1 MKKCLYILLLFSFS
15 AVALFAQSKAV
26 ARKHFLA
33 GEYSVAKPMFAKLLK
48 SYPRNSEYNYWYA
61 VCCYETKDTVPVR
74 EMLEFAASRKI
85 TNAHRYLGDLLA
97 DSCDYA
103 SAAEKYEDFL
113 DVATD
118 DSLIAIY
125 RSKLNNVN
133 RLYRMVSATGKVCV
147 IDSVVV
153 DKESFLSAYKMGR
166 DAASIYSVADYFDE
180 EDEDGGYLSETERG
194 TDIYYAMCNG
204 MAGDSLL
211 KLYHSSMVGEQWSK
225 PAKLSGFETGGN
237 DNYPF
242 MLADGLTLYFASD
255 GEGSVGG
262 YDIFV
267 TRYDSE
273 NGRYLR
279 PDNVGMPFN
288 STANDYMM
296 AVNEVAGLWG
306 FASDRRQPAGKVCV
320 YVFVYDDAKE
330 RFDIERDGYA
340 NVLKFAL
347 LHDIAS
353 TQVDADA
360 VRNARR
366 QLAMLQYELRDEK
379 KEGDFLFVIDDALDY
394 TSLGDFKSAEARA
407 LFQKWQ
413 KGSAQHEKDVAALRQ
428 KRDAYAVATNAGKAR
443 MSEDILRLERKVD
456 GDYTALQQMEREIRR
471 LETGVIYK

>member
-1 MKKCLYILLLFSFS
+1 
-15 AVALFAQSKAV
+15 
-26 ARKHFLA
+26 
-33 GEYSVAKPMFAKLLK
+33 
-48 SYPRNSEYNYWYA
+48 
-61 VCCYETKDTVPVR
+61 
-74 EMLEFAASRKI
+74 
-85 TNAHRYLGDLLA
+85 
-97 DSCDYA
+97 
-103 SAAEKYEDFL
+103 
-113 DVATD
+113 
-118 DSLIAIY
+118 
-125 RSKLNNVN
+125 
-133 RLYRMVSATGKVCV
+133 MVSATGKVCV

-153 DKESFLSAYKMGR
+153 DKESFLSTYKMGR

-225 PAKLSGFETGGN
+225 PAKLAGFETGGN

-296 AVNEVAGLWG
+296 AVNEVAGLGW

-353 TQVDADA
+353 TQGDADA

-413 KGSAQHEKDVAALRQ
+413 KGSVQHEKDVAALRQ

-456 GDYTALQQMEREIRR
+456 SDYTALQQMEREIRR